1 MNSTKIDPKFIGQ
14 ANPRVGLI
22 ALASDFMIEKDFI
35 NVIKNKKIDFF
46 VNRIECYNPLTKE
59 NLIKMSNKIT
69 DVTKDI
75 LPDQDLD
82 CVVYGCT
89 SGTIAA
95 GHDSIE
101 EKVKVA
107 KPMADVS
114 TPSTAAIKALKKFN
128 IKKVSIFTP
137 YSKKLNDDVLDYFK
151 SEGFEVTSNSYFDI
165 QDDYDIGKVDQD
177 YLYEVLSKIDLN
189 GADALFVSCTALP
202 VLEIIDKLEKK
213 LNTTVLSSN
222 QALIWDTL
230 VKIKK
235 NNSVEGFGKLFQVNW
250 CHLVKKNTNKD

>member
-35 NVIKNKKIDFF
+35 NVIKNRKIDFF

-59 NLIKMSNKIT
+59 NLIKMASKVSE
-69 DVTKDI
+69 VTKDI

-95 GHDSIE
+95 GHDLIE
-101 EKVKVA
+101 QRVKVA
-107 KPMADVS
+107 KPMAEVS
-114 TPSTAAIKALKKFN
+114 TPSNAAIKALKKLN

-177 YLYEVLSKIDLN
+177 YLYDVLSKIDLN

-213 LNTTVLSSN
+213 LNTIVLSSN
-222 QALIWDTL
+222 QALIWDNL

-235 NNSVEGFGKLFQVNW
+235 NNSVECFGKLFQVN
-250 CHLVKKNTNKD
+250 